1 MWTSCARALRRV
13 SLGPHRPPAG
23 HPPRPLQQIALGLNL
38 PSRASSV
45 TPSYGLGCQGRVLVR
60 IGAGAVPGPGLLGCV
75 WGCAELLPSGR
86 LRVG

>member
-23 HPPRPLQQIALGLNL
+23 HPPHPLQQIALGLNL

-60 IGAGAVPGPGLLGCV
+60 IGAGAVRAQGS
-75 WGCAELLPSGR
+75 SGAFGAVQSCFP
-86 LRVG
+86 RVA